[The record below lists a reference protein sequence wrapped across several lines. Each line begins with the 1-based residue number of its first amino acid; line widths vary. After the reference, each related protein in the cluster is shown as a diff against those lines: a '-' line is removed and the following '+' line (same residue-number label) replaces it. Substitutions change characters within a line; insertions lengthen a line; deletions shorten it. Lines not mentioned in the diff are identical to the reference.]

1 MTKFSVKIEELKVI
15 PKDEKLDLSNVV
27 YAFAYSVIGEDGE
40 LSHSVYK
47 EIGVGEPN
55 AASFTP
61 LEELNDE
68 KVMSFL
74 MSSLAAD
81 DMRCAEYEI
90 QQVIDRMKNPVQ
102 AAVSIQWPLNK

>member
-27 YAFAYSVIGEDGE
+27 YAVAYSVTGEDGG
-40 LSHSVYK
+40 LSHSVFK

-55 AASFTP
+55 AANFTP

-74 MSSLAAD
+74 VSSLAAD

-90 QQVIDRMKNPVQ
+90 QQVIERIKNPVQ
-102 AAVSIQWPLNK
+102 TSVSMQWPLTK